1 MRLLEVKQPN
11 IIVVY
16 GGGFQPFHEG
26 HASSYREAK
35 AAFPGAYFFVAASN
49 VTSERPFEF
58 KEKQFL
64 AKQAGVVDPFI
75 QVGTMSYVNDNGRK
89 VTSTPL
95 NPLEVLQKFNP
106 EKDVLIIVRSE
117 RDPMKTT
124 DVSYYQPWQGIQGA
138 EPFSKH
144 AYIFVTKKHD
154 FSIAGNPVYSG
165 SQVRE
170 LYSGAD
176 DKTKLSILQDLY
188 PQSRQLEKIKQIFDK
203 RLAVA
208 EGVVESL
215 EHFNGIE
222 ISMEKENDEIMV
234 TAMMSGGRELGH
246 VLFIIDGEYLMP
258 QDLEVDERYQGQ
270 GIAATMYDYVKSKG
284 YKIRR
289 SGQQTD
295 AGAGFWDKHKPGKNV
310 WEQDIDEARRNPE
323 QNPKPESG
331 MIELA
336 SIAKT
341 IKDPENWAISM
352 TSEPKLG
359 INPQVGISE
368 DTPKGIYFYPLNYA
382 LDKTRYGKLPWG
394 DNYPYI
400 QLFQYDRSGEMTK
413 ETQVDPARLK
423 QALLQYCPE
432 EVIQSAI
439 DEPEYDGT
447 PYWTIYDCLSRLGQS
462 DETNIVRWNKV
473 LRDLGFTSV
482 FDNGTGWIAYNEPT
496 QGVVLDPRVIKQHKT
511 ITNKQKSKLVTPA
524 VIERAIFETMDME
537 LASNRAWQAYDP
549 DGSKLRAAAKEYA
562 KKPEFKQWFGKPG
575 SEEIFDKAASWGR
588 YGARQL
594 SQESWEWYQAQRA
607 TKEGVDEASLATM
620 RDYFAGD
627 ENARDPY
634 EITKQRLHFA
644 KDKTAGQATHKKEFR
659 SKWEYEQWLK
669 QNKLKQIS
677 DSEEYD
683 LEEEAANLLEYLR
696 KIHKRWAIVSKREG
710 RPLVYFKGDGK
721 PSKDWVEKQERRI
734 NYFKHKK

>member
-49 VTSERPFEF
+49 VTTERPFEF

-124 DVSYYQPWQGIQGA
+124 DVSYYQPWQGVQSA

-188 PQSRQLEKIKQIFDK
+188 PQSRQLDKIKQIFDK
-203 RLAVA
+203 RLG
-208 EGVVESL
+208 GVS
-215 EHFNGIE
+215 
-222 ISMEKENDEIMV
+222 
-234 TAMMSGGRELGH
+234 
-246 VLFIIDGEYLMP
+246 
-258 QDLEVDERYQGQ
+258 
-270 GIAATMYDYVKSKG
+270 
-284 YKIRR
+284 
-289 SGQQTD
+289 
-295 AGAGFWDKHKPGKNV
+295 
-310 WEQDIDEARRNPE
+310 
-323 QNPKPESG
+323 
-331 MIELA
+331 
-336 SIAKT
+336 
-341 IKDPENWAISM
+341 
-352 TSEPKLG
+352 
-359 INPQVGISE
+359 
-368 DTPKGIYFYPLNYA
+368 
-382 LDKTRYGKLPWG
+382 
-394 DNYPYI
+394 
-400 QLFQYDRSGEMTK
+400 
-413 ETQVDPARLK
+413 
-423 QALLQYCPE
+423 
-432 EVIQSAI
+432 
-439 DEPEYDGT
+439 
-447 PYWTIYDCLSRLGQS
+447 
-462 DETNIVRWNKV
+462 
-473 LRDLGFTSV
+473 
-482 FDNGTGWIAYNEPT
+482 
-496 QGVVLDPRVIKQHKT
+496 
-511 ITNKQKSKLVTPA
+511 
-524 VIERAIFETMDME
+524 
-537 LASNRAWQAYDP
+537 
-549 DGSKLRAAAKEYA
+549 
-562 KKPEFKQWFGKPG
+562 
-575 SEEIFDKAASWGR
+575 
-588 YGARQL
+588 
-594 SQESWEWYQAQRA
+594 
-607 TKEGVDEASLATM
+607 EASLTTM

-644 KDKTAGQATHKKEFR
+644 KDKNVVANKRKEFR
-659 SKWEYEQWLK
+659 SQWEYEQWLK
-669 QNKLKQIS
+669 KHNLKQIS

-683 LEEEAANLLEYLR
+683 EEEQAANLLEYLR
-696 KIHKRWAIVSKREG
+696 KIHKRWAIVSKKGG